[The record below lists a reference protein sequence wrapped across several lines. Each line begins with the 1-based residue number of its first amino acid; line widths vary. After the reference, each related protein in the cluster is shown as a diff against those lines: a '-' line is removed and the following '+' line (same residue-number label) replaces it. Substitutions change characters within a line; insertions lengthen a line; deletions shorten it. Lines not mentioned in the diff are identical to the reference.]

1 MNSTPAVAESHKN
14 EFVSSGTSPTRRGL
28 RIKDA
33 AEYIGSSPWFIEVA
47 IRQKKIPAHKLGRHY
62 VLFKDDLD
70 NYIESVRIGGAA

>member
-1 MNSTPAVAESHKN
+1 MSPTSVANSHKN

-33 AEYIGSSPWFIEVA
+33 AEYLGCSPWFIEVA
-47 IRQKKIPAHKLGRHY
+47 IRQKKIPAHKLGRRY

-70 NYIESVRIGGAA
+70 NYIERVRVGGAA

>member
-1 MNSTPAVAESHKN
+1 MNPTAVAQSHKN

-47 IRQKKIPAHKLGRHY
+47 IRQRKIPAHKLGRHY

-70 NYIESVRIGGAA
+70 HYIERVRIGGAA